1 MEAILRLTCLIFN
14 WQRARMKTRR
24 DFVPV
29 DHEELCAWLQNLNL
43 KFTAIA
49 SSLGFSAPV
58 IAAAVKDIEWAIY
71 YCQMISALRGES
83 TEAVEN
89 FDLALFSVDQ
99 SANAP
104 VQSITTPNAPAG
116 GPPKRGI
123 LRRIRALIQ
132 NIKDAAGYTD
142 ALGADMRILPTV
154 TEADLETVQPEGM
167 ARARADFE
175 IEITWN
181 KMGFQAVRVRRRKL
195 GAGSWT
201 DLGLRTAKKFK
212 DTPPQSAPNQSDS
225 WEYELIFTVKDANV
239 GQWSNTLKATT
250 QP

>member
-1 MEAILRLTCLIFN
+1 
-14 WQRARMKTRR
+14 MKIRR
-24 DFVPV
+24 DFLPT
-29 DHEELCAWLQNLNL
+29 DHEELCAWLQNFIL
-43 KFTAIA
+43 KFSSVA
-49 SSLGFSAPV
+49 SGLGFSGPA
-58 IAAAVKDIEWAIY
+58 IAAAAKDVEWAVY
-71 YCQMISALRGES
+71 YCQMITALRGES

-89 FDLALFSVDQ
+89 FDLALFSVNQ

-104 VQSITTPNAPAG
+104 VQGITTPAVPAG

-123 LRRIRALIQ
+123 LRRLRALFQ
-132 NIKDAAGYTD
+132 TIKDAAGYTE
-142 ALGADMRILPTV
+142 AMGADMRILPTV
-154 TEADLETVQPEGM
+154 TEADLETVQPEGG
-167 ARARADFE
+167 ARALPDFE
-175 IEITWN
+175 IELTWN
-181 KMGFQAVRVRRRKL
+181 KKGFKAVRARRRKL

-212 DTPPQSAPNQSDS
+212 DTPPQSAPNQADS